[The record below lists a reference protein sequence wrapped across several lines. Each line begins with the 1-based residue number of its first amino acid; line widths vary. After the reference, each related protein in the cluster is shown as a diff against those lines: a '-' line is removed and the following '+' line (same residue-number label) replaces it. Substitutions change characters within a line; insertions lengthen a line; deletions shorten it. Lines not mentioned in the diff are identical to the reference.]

1 MRIVTYNI
9 HSGVGVDKVHS
20 YARIGQFLASQNV
33 DVALIQE
40 MDTRPPERSI
50 EEDVEQLCAGH
61 FTQLISSPALQE
73 SSGWYGN
80 AVLSRY
86 PVLSK
91 RTLDVSQSGFQPR
104 NIQEVVLDTSL
115 GPLRVINTHKGLK
128 KQERRK
134 QFALLAEY
142 LREKMGGSQ
151 IPIVLGGDFNE
162 WQFMTKAF
170 KDIHQVLNETP
181 VRATFPVAWP
191 LFRLDRMWTSFDLKR
206 REEQHANISSISAS
220 VLKTS
225 ETRQFSDHYPIL
237 LDIAP
242 RQQPV
247 T

>member
-1 MRIVTYNI
+1 MSAKADFSRVTF
-9 HSGVGVDKVHS
+9 K
-20 YARIGQFLASQNV
+20 
-33 DVALIQE
+33 
-40 MDTRPPERSI
+40 
-50 EEDVEQLCAGH
+50 
-61 FTQLISSPALQE
+61 
-73 SSGWYGN
+73 
-80 AVLSRY
+80 
-86 PVLSK
+86 
-91 RTLDVSQSGFQPR
+91 
-104 NIQEVVLDTSL
+104 
-115 GPLRVINTHKGLK
+115 
-128 KQERRK
+128 RRK

-220 VLKTS
+220 VLKTP

-237 LDIAP
+237 LDIAL
-242 RQQPV
+242 RQQRV

>member
-9 HSGVGVDKVHS
+9 HSGVGVDKVQC

-40 MDTRPPERSI
+40 MDTRSPERSI
-50 EEDVEQLCAGH
+50 EDDVEQLCSGH
-61 FTQLISSPALQE
+61 FAQLIASPALQE
-73 SSGWYGN
+73 ASGWYGN

-142 LREKMGGSQ
+142 LREKMAGSQ
-151 IPIVLGGDFNE
+151 IPIALGGDFNE

-170 KDIHQVLNETP
+170 KDIHQVLNENP

-206 REEQHANISSISAS
+206 TAEHSPNISSISAS
-220 VLKTS
+220 VLKTP

-237 LDIAP
+237 LDLA
-242 RQQPV
+242 
-247 T
+247 